1 MNSSIT
7 NTNKSKW
14 YKIVP
19 LTIFIVFAI
28 IFAFTL
34 DMEELKTFINE
45 NEGLSVFIFRA
56 IYALLG
62 LTPIPSEPVTLLALT
77 LRGPWIAIILVTVG
91 NTLAALLE
99 FKLGGNLGEMAD
111 FEKKKEKLPAR
122 LNQLPI
128 NSPIFLMAVRAI
140 PGFGPKFVSLAS
152 GVYQVPLSTYLWT
165 TMVANL
171 VGSVIIVL
179 AMSGIITLVK

>member
-1 MNSSIT
+1 
-7 NTNKSKW
+7 
-14 YKIVP
+14 
-19 LTIFIVFAI
+19 
-28 IFAFTL
+28 
-34 DMEELKTFINE
+34 
-45 NEGLSVFIFRA
+45 
-56 IYALLG
+56 
-62 LTPIPSEPVTLLALT
+62 
-77 LRGPWIAIILVTVG
+77 
-91 NTLAALLE
+91 
-99 FKLGGNLGEMAD
+99 MAD